1 MGFYGKE
8 YYWDNFPVKYVLP
21 FSINQF
27 KVYVNDTDY
36 FMSNLPP
43 LNITTNNKAEW
54 NLKEPYFQS
63 LVGAWIATYASGV
76 SIEHL
81 TFKPDV
87 PKQITS
93 FMRFHLYFTVRRIMQ
108 EFETMS
114 ENGIQYIMNKY
125 KANFLKDHIPKWTW
139 QEVSGYK
146 NEHLGQGVV
155 DTSKFKKYYEPG
167 VGLIRDL
174 KNDYKK
180 FIPKKSN
187 GLTTQG
193 TELLNQS
200 IELNIYSVLGAQART
215 KQSIYGPRAS
225 SLETQKVFRQIVED
239 SIINYDT
246 STWINNMNQAITS
259 TNVVL
264 NIAISP
270 TLWLIPSSLIIL
282 EKPIVGYNK
291 LKVSDETMKFG
302 LNKNV
307 NYYGNTNAQPKKIH
321 QDSIIKTHL
330 DSLETTNKML

>member
-8 YYWDNFPVKYVLP
+8 YYWDNFPVEYVLSY
-21 FSINQF
+21 SINQF

-146 NEHLGQGVV
+146 NKHLGQGVV
-155 DTSKFKKYYEPG
+155 DTSKFKNYYGPG
-167 VGLIRDL
+167 VSLIRDL

-180 FIPKKSN
+180 FIPKK
-187 GLTTQG
+187 
-193 TELLNQS
+193 
-200 IELNIYSVLGAQART
+200 
-215 KQSIYGPRAS
+215 
-225 SLETQKVFRQIVED
+225 
-239 SIINYDT
+239 
-246 STWINNMNQAITS
+246 
-259 TNVVL
+259 
-264 NIAISP
+264 
-270 TLWLIPSSLIIL
+270 
-282 EKPIVGYNK
+282 
-291 LKVSDETMKFG
+291 
-302 LNKNV
+302 
-307 NYYGNTNAQPKKIH
+307 
-321 QDSIIKTHL
+321 
-330 DSLETTNKML
+330 